1 MRDLIKENA
10 TYKLFLV
17 ELLESFEMSKEKTN
31 DKELKKYFIVL
42 IREIKDILGIKEN
55 NSTPICEIFKGDSNE
70 IVEP

>member
-42 IREIKDILGIKEN
+42 IREIKDILGVKEN
-55 NSTPICEIFKGDSNE
+55 NSTTIYENFKGDSNE
-70 IVEP
+70 TIEP

>member
-17 ELLESFEMSKEKTN
+17 ELLESFEMSKKKTN

-55 NSTPICEIFKGDSNE
+55 NSIPIHEIFKGDSNE
-70 IVEP
+70 TIEP

>member
-42 IREIKDILGIKEN
+42 IREIKDILGIK
-55 NSTPICEIFKGDSNE
+55 
-70 IVEP
+70 

>member
-1 MRDLIKENA
+1 MRYLIKENA

-42 IREIKDILGIKEN
+42 IREIKDILGVKEN
-55 NSTPICEIFKGDSNE
+55 NSTTIYENFKGDSNE
-70 IVEP
+70 TIEP

>member
-17 ELLESFEMSKEKTN
+17 ELLESFEMSKKKTN

-42 IREIKDILGIKEN
+42 IREIKNILGIKEN
-55 NSTPICEIFKGDSNE
+55 NSTPIYEIFKGDSNE
-70 IVEP
+70 TIEP

>member
-1 MRDLIKENA
+1 MIDLIEENA

-42 IREIKDILGIKEN
+42 IREIKDILGVKEN
-55 NSTPICEIFKGDSNE
+55 NSTTIYENFKGDSNE
-70 IVEP
+70 TIEP

>member
-17 ELLESFEMSKEKTN
+17 ELLESFEVSKEKTN

-55 NSTPICEIFKGDSNE
+55 NSIPIHKIFKGDSNE
-70 IVEP
+70 TIQP